1 MKYVIRESMVRNI
14 FKKYMDSQYEL
25 KYNHSTREFINVKD
39 GEIFGYIL
47 GGGTFY
53 QYDNSQELFLE
64 GLFGPNIYKL
74 LLNYLIEKFPE
85 VDIRRVNH

>member
-1 MKYVIRESMVRNI
+1 MVQNV

-39 GEIFGYIL
+39 GEMFGYIL
-47 GGGTFY
+47 GGGKFY
-53 QYDNSQELFLE
+53 HNYYSQEIFLE
-64 GLFGPNIYKL
+64 GMFGPNIDKL

-85 VDIRRVNH
+85 VDIRSVKH

>member
-1 MKYVIRESMVRNI
+1 MKYIIRESMVQNV
-14 FKKYMDSQYEL
+14 FKNYMDSQYDL

-47 GGGTFY
+47 GGGKFY
-53 QYDNSQELFLE
+53 QSDYSQELFLE
-64 GLFGPNIYKL
+64 GMFGSNMDKL

-85 VDIRRVNH
+85 VDIRSTGY